1 MNKLPQSPPPD
12 WRQYVLRAMI
22 WVAFVGS
29 LGYAAANGG
38 LDFLENDVSLKLEAN
53 RDTVKLA
60 SSVPTVIEVKVK
72 LQNST
77 SQAVQLSALSACK
90 IFRWQV
96 FNRAAELMQSAIPD
110 NKCPETPVSAAL
122 GASQKIEEIYTI
134 PLAPERYTA
143 GEDYLVHVWYW
154 GYEAEFQ
161 FKAE

>member
-1 MNKLPQSPPPD
+1 MDKLPQSPAPD
-12 WRQYVLRAMI
+12 WRQYMLRALI

-53 RDTVKLA
+53 RD
-60 SSVPTVIEVKVK
+60 SVQLTGPVPAVIELKVK

-77 SQAVQLSALSACK
+77 SKGVQLSAPSACK
-90 IFRWQV
+90 IFRWQI
-96 FNRAAELMQSAIPD
+96 FNRSAELMQSAIPD
-110 NKCPETPVSAAL
+110 DRCPETPVSAAL
-122 GASQKIEEIYTI
+122 GSDQKIEEIYSI
-134 PLAPERYTA
+134 PLTPERFKA

>member
-1 MNKLPQSPPPD
+1 MQKLPQSPPPD
-12 WRQYVLRAMI
+12 WRQYMLRALI

-38 LDFLENDVSLKLEAN
+38 LDFLENDVSLKLESN
-53 RDTVKLA
+53 RETVKLVGN
-60 SSVPTVIEVKVK
+60 VPAVIELKVK

-77 SQAVQLSALSACK
+77 SQAVQLSAPSACK

-96 FNRAAELMQSAIPD
+96 FNRAAELVQSAIPD
-110 NKCPETPVSAAL
+110 DKCPETPVSAAL
-122 GASQKIEEIYTI
+122 GSNQKIEEIYTI